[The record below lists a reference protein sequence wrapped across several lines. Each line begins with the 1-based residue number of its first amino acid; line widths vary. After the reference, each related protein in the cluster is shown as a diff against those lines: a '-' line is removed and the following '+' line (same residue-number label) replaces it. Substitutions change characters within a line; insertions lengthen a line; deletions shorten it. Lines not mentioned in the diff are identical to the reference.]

1 MPNPPPVPLDYA
13 PIPADLLDRA
23 AARVCG
29 LPEGVD
35 CAQRGRAILSLLIEE
50 GETNAIFET
59 CIAIDAR
66 LSALCRLNGSPL
78 LAAWVRAADN
88 RVGNELLAAA
98 GQAPIRA
105 VGNGYAFDEEAF
117 FALALA
123 AAAARGLA

>member
-1 MPNPPPVPLDYA
+1 MSLTPPVPLDYA
-13 PIPADLLDRA
+13 PVPADLLDRA
-23 AARVCG
+23 AARICG

-59 CIAIDAR
+59 CVAIDAR

-78 LAAWVRAADN
+78 LTAWVKSADN
-88 RVGNELLAAA
+88 RVGAELLTAA
-98 GQAPIRA
+98 GHAPIKA

-123 AAAARGLA
+123 AAVSRGLA